1 MTLPPSILHSMDGTL
16 SDTKTSIEGISIDL
30 PGLPNTF
37 VQAMEL
43 SKNADE
49 ITIDAVV
56 DIIKNDPIAT
66 TRILSIVNS
75 TYYGLR
81 YEVTSIRKAV
91 IVLGPGTVISVLMSI
106 SLIDL
111 RTALDASL
119 PIPFVD
125 LVRHSIASAFLARQ
139 IATMSV
145 LSKMDTGHEDI
156 LNDAFTAGL
165 LHDFGKLVLIHN
177 FPEKAVKMYNDVVPF
192 TTKDD
197 QMLNLEKNTFGYDH
211 TEMGAY
217 MMRELKMPET
227 LCVLIEAHHEI
238 EPPEDMDAAMRILH
252 GVLKLANRLASNL
265 GYKYNREVGSGA
277 LYEDPLVDF
286 LLQEKVFDVADK
298 AALFDE
304 IWNLK
309 SVLKEYVDAVV

>member
-1 MTLPPSILHSMDGTL
+1 MAGTL
-16 SDTKTSIEGISIDL
+16 SDTHNTIEGINIDL

-43 SKNADE
+43 SKKADE

-75 TYYGLR
+75 TYYALR
-81 YEVTSIRKAV
+81 YEVTNIRKAV

-139 IATMSV
+139 IASMSV
-145 LSKMDTGHEDI
+145 LSKIETEEDDL

-177 FPEKAVKMYNDVVPF
+177 FPEKAVKIYNDVVPF

-197 QMLNLEKNTFGYDH
+197 YMLSMEKTAFGYDH
-211 TEMGAY
+211 AQMGGY
-217 MMRELKMPET
+217 MMRQLKMPES
-227 LCVLIEAHHEI
+227 LCMIIEAHHSI
-238 EPPEDMDAAMRILH
+238 APPEEMGHTGRILH

-265 GYKYNREVGSGA
+265 GYKYNREIGSGA
-277 LYEDPLVDF
+277 LYEDPLVD
-286 LLQEKVFDVADK
+286 LLLEEQVFEVPDK

-309 SVLKEYVDAVV
+309 AVLKEYVDAVV

>member
-1 MTLPPSILHSMDGTL
+1 MDGTL
-16 SDTKTSIEGISIDL
+16 SDTNTSIEGISIDL
-30 PGLPNTF
+30 PGLPHTF

-75 TYYGLR
+75 TYYAMR

-139 IATMSV
+139 IASMSV
-145 LSKMDTGHEDI
+145 LSKMQSEDEDI
-156 LNDAFTAGL
+156 LNEAFTLGL

-177 FPEKAVKMYNDVVPF
+177 FPEKAVSIYSDVVPF
-192 TTKDD
+192 TTKDS
-197 QMLNLEKNTFGYDH
+197 QMLDREKTSFGHDH
-211 TEMGAY
+211 AQMGAY
-217 MMRELKMPET
+217 MMRQLKMPER
-227 LCVLIEAHHEI
+227 LCVLIEHHHSLKL
-238 EPPEDMDAAMRILH
+238 PEDTSHAMRILH
-252 GVLKLANRLASNL
+252 GVLKLSNRLSSNL
-265 GYKYNREVGSGA
+265 GYKYNREIGSGA
-277 LYEDPLVDF
+277 LYEDPLVD
-286 LLQEKVFDVADK
+286 LLLREKVFEVESK
-298 AALFDE
+298 EALFDE

-309 SVLKEYVDAVV
+309 AVLKEYVEAVV

>member
-1 MTLPPSILHSMDGTL
+1 MDATQ
-16 SDTKTSIEGISIDL
+16 SESTTSFEGIEIDL
-30 PGLPNTF
+30 PGLPHTF

-75 TYYGLR
+75 TYYAMR
-81 YEVTSIRKAV
+81 YEVTNIRKAV

-125 LVRHSIASAFLARQ
+125 LVRHSIATAFLARQ
-139 IATMSV
+139 IASMSI
-145 LSKMDTGHEDI
+145 LSKMESDEDDI
-156 LNDAFTAGL
+156 LNDAFTVGL

-177 FPEKAVKMYNDVVPF
+177 HADKAINVYNKVVPF

-197 QMLNLEKNTFGYDH
+197 HMLSVEQTIFGYDH
-211 TEMGAY
+211 AQMGAY
-217 MMRELKMPET
+217 MMRELKMPES
-227 LCVLIEAHHEI
+227 LCALIEAHHQVH
-238 EPPEDMDAAMRILH
+238 PPDEMNSASRILL
-252 GVLKLANRLASNL
+252 GILKLSNRLASNL

-277 LYEDPLVDF
+277 LYEDPLVD
-286 LLQEKVFDVADK
+286 LLLAEKVFDVDDK
-298 AALFDE
+298 AQLFDE

-309 SVLKEYVDAVV
+309 TVLKEYVDAVV